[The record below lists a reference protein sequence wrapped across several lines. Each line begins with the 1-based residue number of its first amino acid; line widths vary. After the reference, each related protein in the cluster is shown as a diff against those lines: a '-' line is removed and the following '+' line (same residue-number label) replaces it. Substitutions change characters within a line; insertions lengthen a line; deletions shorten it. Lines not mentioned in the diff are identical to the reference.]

1 MRLAFWFAAKARARN
16 DSFIGP
22 PCRCRQSLD
31 ESPARS
37 LYRAAHYA
45 ARSPRRCPNARRRA
59 WPATARNG
67 QSENPEIPSLG
78 GQTAPYALIQL
89 YLFREKQR
97 VVEVMNEMAKSFTD
111 DDLRAFSD
119 FIATLPAPKPPADA
133 GDTARLQR
141 AAALITQHCCN
152 SCHNLDLSG
161 RDNIP
166 RIADQR
172 EDYLVKTLREYK
184 NNTRHGYDGT
194 MAEVLAPITDAQIV
208 DLAYLHR
215 ALPLAP
221 ILPKTGIRRVEN
233 RAPRGGRASVCRCG
247 DRQYSRGEQAAHR

>member
-1 MRLAFWFAAKARARN
+1 MSVPRTTVFAARLAAAVVAIWAV
-16 DSFIGP
+16 SHPLAAETI
-22 PCRCRQSLD
+22 S
-31 ESPARS
+31 E
-37 LYRAAHYA
+37 RAAPCLACHGE
-45 ARSPRRCPNARRRA
+45 
-59 WPATARNG
+59 NG

-78 GQTAPYALIQL
+78 GQNAPYALIQL

-97 VVEVMNEMAKSFTD
+97 VVEIMNEMTKTFTD

-119 FIATLPAPKPPADA
+119 LIAKLPPPKPPADA
-133 GDTARLQR
+133 GNAVRLASGR
-141 AAALITQHCCN
+141 ALITQHRCN

-161 RDNIP
+161 RESIP

-208 DLAYLHR
+208 DLAYYIAR
-215 ALPLAP
+215 F
-221 ILPKTGIRRVEN
+221 R
-233 RAPRGGRASVCRCG
+233 
-247 DRQYSRGEQAAHR
+247 